1 LLRQPVSG
9 RQRSQAQGFRL
20 KSTTD
25 AVDQLLQP
33 FLKPLTANAH
43 GSFLTG
49 LPNPVKSSF

>member
-1 LLRQPVSG
+1 LSGCQP
-9 RQRSQAQGFRL
+9 SQAQGFRL
-20 KSTTD
+20 KSISA
-25 AVDQLLQP
+25 AVDHLMQP